1 MPGLKT
7 IKTPIKP
14 KKIAIHL
21 RIPTFSSKINIA
33 KIVIII
39 ILAKLMED
47 TSASGR
53 IPKALK
59 KLNIAKQA
67 ITALNKCKLIFE
79 VFKDALVTTTITK
92 TGNKPKGF
100 NFQGSPFG
108 ACFFDLFPFNN
119 LFSPSSNI
127 PSANGS
133 LRYRDVFTGYVFT
146 HPTKDQLFEP
156 NDLWEF

>member
-7 IKTPIKP
+7 TKTPIKP

-21 RIPTFSSKINIA
+21 RIPTFSSNINIA

-39 ILAKLMED
+39 ILAKLIED
-47 TSASGR
+47 TSARGR

-79 VFKDALVTTTITK
+79 VFKDALVTKTISK
-92 TGNKPKGF
+92 TGNKPKKHLKKTIWKVLK
-100 NFQGSPFG
+100 SEES
-108 ACFFDLFPFNN
+108 FFIKTSINTKKITDNT
-119 LFSPSSNI
+119 FSVI
-127 PSANGS
+127 A
-133 LRYRDVFTGYVFT
+133 
-146 HPTKDQLFEP
+146 K
-156 NDLWEF
+156 

>member
-1 MPGLKT
+1 VPGLKT

-21 RIPTFSSKINIA
+21 RTPTFSSKINIA

-39 ILAKLMED
+39 ILAKLIED
-47 TSASGR
+47 TSARGR

-79 VFKDALVTTTITK
+79 VFKGAFVITTIIK
-92 TGNKPKGF
+92 TGNNPKKHLKKTMWKV
-100 NFQGSPFG
+100 SKSDES
-108 ACFFDLFPFNN
+108 FFINTSIN
-119 LFSPSSNI
+119 
-127 PSANGS
+127 
-133 LRYRDVFTGYVFT
+133 
-146 HPTKDQLFEP
+146 TKKITDNTLS
-156 NDLWEF
+156 DIAI

>member
-1 MPGLKT
+1 MPGLKI

-59 KLNIAKQA
+59 KLNIAIQA
-67 ITALNKCKLIFE
+67 ITALKRCKLIFE
-79 VFKDALVTTTITK
+79 VFKDALVKTTITK
-92 TGNKPKGF
+92 TGNKPKKHLKKTIWKVLKSDESFFIRTSMNTKKITDNTF
-100 NFQGSPFG
+100 NDI
-108 ACFFDLFPFNN
+108 A
-119 LFSPSSNI
+119 
-127 PSANGS
+127 
-133 LRYRDVFTGYVFT
+133 
-146 HPTKDQLFEP
+146 K
-156 NDLWEF
+156 